1 MNEVENK
8 PARQSLTLQA
18 SAGEK
23 EYELAYLL
31 TSDITENKI
40 DFEISELKNF
50 IAKNGGDVILANQ
63 PEKKRLA
70 YPVKKQNFAFFG
82 VIYFNSDT
90 ESLDKIKKAL
100 VFYKKVLRYLL
111 LNKETKIKPISL
123 NLESQP
129 AKTESPAQSFE
140 QRLENLLNS

>member
-1 MNEVENK
+1 MNEAENK
-8 PARQSLTLQA
+8 
-18 SAGEK
+18 K

-31 TSDITENKI
+31 TPDISDDKI
-40 DFEISELKNF
+40 DSEVSELKDF
-50 IAKNGGDVILANQ
+50 ITKNGGDVLQANL
-63 PEKKRLA
+63 PEKRHLA

-82 VIYFNSDT
+82 VAYFNSDT

-111 LNKETKIKPISL
+111 LNKIAKSEPVRL

-129 AKTESPAQSFE
+129 AKTQSPVQSFE

>member
-1 MNEVENK
+1 MNEPENK
-8 PARQSLTLQA
+8 
-18 SAGEK
+18 K

-31 TSDITENKI
+31 TSDISDDKIETEV
-40 DFEISELKNF
+40 SEFKGF
-50 IAKNGGDVILANQ
+50 IAKNGGDIIQANL

-82 VIYFNSDT
+82 VIYFNANT

-100 VFYKKVLRYLL
+100 IFYKKVLRHLL
-111 LNKETKIKPISL
+111 LNKTMKSGSINL

-129 AKTESPAQSFE
+129 AKTQSPIQSFE